1 MIKSRTFLAIG
12 LLFILTSCTSPPLL
26 ELQEAREA
34 IALARD
40 FEADVYAS
48 DQYDLALM
56 NLEIAEIEIEEQEQ
70 VSAFGRNY
78 SQALAMLDGAI
89 VEAEEAR
96 FLAEEYKA
104 SIFEQ
109 TESTLLEAQMAVDDA
124 FESLAQARPYL
135 TFQEAQSLS
144 VDLSTAAT
152 SLNLARQ
159 LMDEGGIAAAAARM
173 DEIIVTVRAIEARAR
188 FIIDTAPQ

>member
-1 MIKSRTFLAIG
+1 MIKSRTFLVIG
-12 LLFILTSCTSPPLL
+12 LTFILASCANPPLL

-40 FEADVYAS
+40 FEADVYAL

-78 SQALAMLDGAI
+78 AQALAMLDVAI
-89 VEAEEAR
+89 VEAEEAQ
-96 FLAEEYKA
+96 FLAEEFKA
-104 SIFEQ
+104 TIFVQ
-109 TESTLLEAQMAVDDA
+109 TESTLLEAQMAVDNA
-124 FESLAQARPYL
+124 FEILAQARPYF

-144 VDLSTAAT
+144 ADLSTAAT

-159 LMDEGGIAAAAARM
+159 LMDEGGIAAAAARI
-173 DEIIVTVRAIEARAR
+173 DGIVVTARAIEVRAR